1 MGKRQPA
8 STKTAVRPCRVA
20 ACQRVNMT
28 TCERALQ
35 SGEALEAQLQEGT
48 PEADVL
54 SLSSCCPLL
63 VRFSGSLRD
72 KSWPQCQAAL
82 ASPPLLPSLQSFW
95 SCPSSSC
102 LSLVLS
108 SSSSPLV
115 LLLACSPHVV
125 LLALSGHSLSF
136 FCPLGVFVLFSFP
149 HPFVL
154 LMSCCCRAVYVVW
167 AGAAAAHDNNNS
179 CQLSCLGS
187 MLV

>member
-82 ASPPLLPSLQSFW
+82 ASPVQM
-95 SCPSSSC
+95 
-102 LSLVLS
+102 

-115 LLLACSPHVV
+115 AIFLVLSIIVLSFSCPLFLFISSCSSLGMLPSCCSFGVVRSQLVLLLSSWCVCVVFLPSSFCPPYV
-125 LLALSGHSLSF
+125 LLLSRCL
-136 FCPLGVFVLFSFP
+136 
-149 HPFVL
+149 
-154 LMSCCCRAVYVVW
+154 R
-167 AGAAAAHDNNNS
+167 
-179 CQLSCLGS
+179 CLGWGCGRPRQQ
-187 MLV
+187 